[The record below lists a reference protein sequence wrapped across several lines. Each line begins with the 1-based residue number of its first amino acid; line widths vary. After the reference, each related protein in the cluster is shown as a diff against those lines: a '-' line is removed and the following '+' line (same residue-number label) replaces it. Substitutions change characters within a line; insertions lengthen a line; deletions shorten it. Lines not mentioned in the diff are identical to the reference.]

1 LAAGTT
7 RSLVVAVKFPVIC
20 GMLFG
25 RADGGRVMS
34 WSSWLTP
41 EQRREAVRE
50 NRRKAEEALAMAD
63 AALGRAALSQRET
76 TPMGFICK
84 TKDNA
89 MVEPREPVKSV
100 RSVRSTEAAES
111 SKSSAVEAE
120 CEMTDSLR
128 EVLVGIVVELRQE
141 RRAEIQEKV
150 DPLERELKLLRH
162 EFIVLREDFALA
174 KSLHDLRSEVAEARK
189 SVPKLPAIVDEFD
202 ARQADLEAENRELKD
217 KFGKLRV
224 QQSIANYELRELRKQ
239 ARASAGSSVELEFES
254 RSAHFQMKAT
264 HPDAAKA
271 LKEFATGIINGQ
283 SDGTLWLPGPAG
295 TA

>member
-1 LAAGTT
+1 
-7 RSLVVAVKFPVIC
+7 
-20 GMLFG
+20 
-25 RADGGRVMS
+25 MS

-50 NRRKAEEALAMAD
+50 NRHKAEEALAMAD
-63 AALGRAALSQRET
+63 AALGRAALSRQET

-89 MVEPREPVKSV
+89 MVEPPPP
-100 RSVRSTEAAES
+100 STAPTSPTSPTRAES
-111 SKSSAVEAE
+111 SKSSAAEAE

-128 EVLVGIVVELRQE
+128 EVLVGIVVELRRE
-141 RRAEIQEKV
+141 RSAEIQEKV

-174 KSLHDLRSEVAEARK
+174 RSLHDLRSEVAEARK
-189 SVPKLPAIVDEFD
+189 AVPKLPQIVDEFD
-202 ARQADLEAENRELKD
+202 ARQTELEAENRELKD

-224 QQSIANYELRELRKQ
+224 QQSIANCELRKQ

-283 SDGTLWLPGPAG
+283 ADGTVWLPGPSGNA
-295 TA
+295 